1 MNEDDILQKINS
13 AKEQFYSG
21 TPKNTFFKKQQKF
34 DLADKITEQ
43 FDIRVLMERAI
54 YFIPRTNKLYLDY
67 PVMKLFVNPNNYMYL
82 IQYTQSLLPNCI
94 QQHGSFECHLNLDTF
109 TATAA
114 ERHKNLVQMFCEYDD
129 GNTDYTDY
137 LTKMIVLNTPTS
149 IDVIAKILMKVIEPE
164 IKAKIVL
171 TKKEKS
177 MV

>member
-1 MNEDDILQKINS
+1 MSDQLLTDLEKFKDTYYTDN
-13 AKEQFYSG
+13 
-21 TPKNTFFKKQQKF
+21 PKNKIFKKQQKF
-34 DLADKITEQ
+34 DLADKITEH
-43 FDIRVLMERAI
+43 FDIRVLMERAVYI
-54 YFIPRTNKLYLDY
+54 IHGTNKLYLDY

-137 LTKMIVLNTPTS
+137 LTKIIVLNTPTS
-149 IDVIAKILMKVIEPE
+149 IDVIAKILMKFIEPE